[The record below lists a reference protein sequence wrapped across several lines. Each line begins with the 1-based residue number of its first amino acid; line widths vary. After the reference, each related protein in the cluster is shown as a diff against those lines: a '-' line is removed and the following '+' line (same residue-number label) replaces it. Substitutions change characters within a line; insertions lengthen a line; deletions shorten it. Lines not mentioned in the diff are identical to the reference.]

1 MASVRVYL
9 AGLVVLVVVAVVF
22 AVLWFMAYTNYAGLE
37 ARYAKLQ
44 SRYNTLEANY
54 TSLESN
60 YNSLQSQYQTLQTQY
75 SSLQSQYSSLQTN
88 YTTLQNQYEQLQN
101 LYRELSN
108 STYWEELNNTYWE
121 LFTLLGQGEWYW
133 GGSLHSFF
141 LFPREWVTAPANST
155 FAQWGFAGEFWP
167 DVYDSALVVVPSNFS
182 AIINITVN
190 ATGSPVPVDVYVF
203 NLSNFVLWL
212 EGYSPT
218 YYFYT
223 QGTYINDTVTVPGL
237 GIYAVVF
244 YNPSNTTTAEIY
256 SGLVTATFT
265 QSSG

>member
-1 MASVRVYL
+1 MASVKAYM

-44 SRYNTLEANY
+44 SRYNTLESNY
-54 TSLESN
+54 TNLKIN
-60 YNSLQSQYQTLQTQY
+60 YNNLQTQY
-75 SSLQSQYSSLQTN
+75 NSLQSQYSSLQTN
-88 YTTLQNQYEQLQN
+88 YTTLQNQYNTLEAN
-101 LYRELSN
+101 YS
-108 STYWEELNNTYWE
+108 ELNNTYWE
-121 LFTLLGQGEWYW
+121 LFTLLGQNEWYSKW
-133 GGSLHSFF
+133 GSSLYMFF

>member
-1 MASVRVYL
+1 MASVKAYM
-9 AGLVVLVVVAVVF
+9 AYLVVLVVVAVVF

-75 SSLQSQYSSLQTN
+75 NSLQSQYSSLQTN
-88 YTTLQNQYEQLQN
+88 YTTLQNKYNTLEAN
-101 LYRELSN
+101 YS
-108 STYWEELNNTYWE
+108 ELNNTYWE
-121 LFTLLGQGEWYW
+121 LFTLLGQDEWYSS
-133 GGSLHSFF
+133 SLYMLFF
-141 LFPREWVTAPANST
+141 SSRGWITAPANST
-155 FAQWGFAGEFWP
+155 IASMGIGGGLGP
-167 DVYDSALVVVPSNFS
+167 DSHDSILVVVPSNFS

-190 ATGSPVPVDVYVF
+190 MSAPVDVYVF
-203 NLSNFVLWL
+203 NLSNYVQWL

-218 YYFYT
+218 YYLYA
-223 QGTYINDTVTVPGL
+223 QGTYINDTVTVPGP
-237 GIYAVVF
+237 GIYVVVI
-244 YNPSNTTTAEIY
+244 YNPSNTTTAEYY
-256 SGLVTATFT
+256 SCSVTATFT